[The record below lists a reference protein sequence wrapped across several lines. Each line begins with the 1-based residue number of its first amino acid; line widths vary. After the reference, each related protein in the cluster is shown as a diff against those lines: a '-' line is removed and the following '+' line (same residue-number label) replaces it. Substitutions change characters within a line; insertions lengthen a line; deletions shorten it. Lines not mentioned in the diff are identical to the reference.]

1 MRHISISDLHSRMEE
16 METNNITT
24 QTGTS
29 NEQDDPFATL
39 LNLEDTYYTEGYALG
54 VTDGSRAGRIE
65 GRLFGLEKGFAKFA
79 EMGRLNGRARVWE
92 ARLPSTPTPNGAG
105 GRESGNRASS
115 SPSPS
120 SSHSAT
126 GTLPVLSGSDRLRKH
141 IDRLSELTD
150 PESLETKNTEDA
162 VDECEE
168 RLAGARSKFT
178 LIAKIVGEDDLRP
191 SGGGDSA
198 SEIDIGRS
206 GGTAKGKAGG
216 KGEMEDF
223 AGLPTAGRAP
233 RGDAA
238 VNLAAK
244 KE

>member
-1 MRHISISDLHSRMEE
+1 MEPDQ
-16 METNNITT
+16 ITT
-24 QTGTS
+24 RTEPN

-39 LNLEDTYYTEGYALG
+39 LNLEDTYYTEGYDLG

-92 ARLPSTPTPNGAG
+92 ARLPSAHTPNGMG
-105 GRESGNRASS
+105 LREGDIGASTS
-115 SPSPS
+115 SPSS
-120 SSHSAT
+120 QSTT
-126 GTLPVLSGSDRLRKH
+126 GTISPLSGSDRLRKH

-150 PESLETKNTEDA
+150 SESLETKNTEDA

-178 LIAKIVGEDDLRP
+178 LIAKIVGEDDMRP
-191 SGGGDSA
+191 SGGGEGA
-198 SEIDIGRS
+198 SEIEIRRS
-206 GGTAKGKAGG
+206 GGTPKGKAGG

-223 AGLPTAGRAP
+223 AGLPTAGREP

-244 KE
+244 IPAKRYTH

>member
-105 GRESGNRASS
+105 GRESGNRASA

-191 SGGGDSA
+191 SGGGTVRRRSILGGLVA
-198 SEIDIGRS
+198 PRRGRLGARARWRTS
-206 GGTAKGKAGG
+206 LGCLLLAGRR
-216 KGEMEDF
+216 GEMQ
-223 AGLPTAGRAP
+223 L
-233 RGDAA
+233 
-238 VNLAAK
+238 
-244 KE
+244 

>member
-1 MRHISISDLHSRMEE
+1 MEP
-16 METNNITT
+16 NNITT

-29 NEQDDPFATL
+29 IEQDDPFATL
-39 LNLEDTYYTEGYALG
+39 LNLEDTYYTEGYNLG

-92 ARLPSTPTPNGAG
+92 ARLPSAHTLG
-105 GRESGNRASS
+105 GVSLRESGSRASTS
-115 SPSPS
+115 SPST
-120 SSHSAT
+120 SHSVT
-126 GTLPVLSGSDRLRKH
+126 GTIPPLSGSDRLRKH

-150 PESLETKNTEDA
+150 PESLETKNAEDA

-191 SGGGDSA
+191 SGGGDGA

-223 AGLPTAGRAP
+223 AGLPTAGREP

-244 KE
+244 TPAKRYTH